1 MHGVWLLKENMQIVD
16 ANIILRYLLK
26 DDKTQFIQAKL
37 ILEKN
42 EIFIPFEI
50 TAEVVYVL
58 EKVYSISREEISATL
73 SKLFT
78 YHNLSFLN
86 KKLVLKALEF
96 YSYYKLDYADSLLC
110 AYKTIERYEI
120 FTFDKKL
127 LRVLKNI

>member
-1 MHGVWLLKENMQIVD
+1 MQIVD

-26 DDKTQFIQAKL
+26 DEKSQFSKAKF
-37 ILEKN
+37 ILENN
-42 EIFIPFEI
+42 ELFIPFEI

-58 EKVYSISREEISATL
+58 EKVYNISREEISSSL
-73 SKLFT
+73 SKLFF
-78 YHNLSFLN
+78 YNNLSFIN

-110 AYKTIERYEI
+110 AYKAIEHYEI

-127 LRVLKNI
+127 LSVLKSL

>member
-1 MHGVWLLKENMQIVD
+1 MQIVD

-26 DDKTQFIQAKL
+26 DEKSQFSKAKF
-37 ILEKN
+37 ILENN
-42 EIFIPFEI
+42 ELFIPFEI

-58 EKVYSISREEISATL
+58 EKVYNISREEISSSL
-73 SKLFT
+73 SKLFF
-78 YHNLSFLN
+78 YNNLSFIN

-110 AYKTIERYEI
+110 AYKSIEHYEI

-127 LRVLKNI
+127 LSVLKSL

>member
-1 MHGVWLLKENMQIVD
+1 MQIAD

-26 DDKTQFIQAKL
+26 DDKTQFNQAKL

-58 EKVYSISREEISATL
+58 EKIYSISREEISTTL

-78 YHNLSFLN
+78 YNNLSFLN

-96 YSYYKLDYADSLLC
+96 YSYYKFIL
-110 AYKTIERYEI
+110 
-120 FTFDKKL
+120 
-127 LRVLKNI
+127 